1 MSYSKSMSS
10 SNGRPKDIEVLE
22 KVESKELFLDLH
34 DALERMERDLHMELS
49 SFSSSKSVSNPT
61 LGELLHMKIT

>member
-1 MSYSKSMSS
+1 M
-10 SNGRPKDIEVLE
+10 LE

-34 DALERMERDLHMELS
+34 DALERMERDLNMELS
-49 SFSSSKSVSNPT
+49 SFSSTKRVSNPT